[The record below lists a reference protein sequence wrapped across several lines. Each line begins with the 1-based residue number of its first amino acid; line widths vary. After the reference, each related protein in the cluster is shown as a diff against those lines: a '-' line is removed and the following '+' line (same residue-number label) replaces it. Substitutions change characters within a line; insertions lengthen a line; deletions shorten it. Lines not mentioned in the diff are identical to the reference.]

1 MFELIFLGTSASAP
15 SVRRGLSAQ
24 VIKHDEHRFLL
35 DCGEG
40 TQRQILRSGIGFR
53 GLSRILITHGH
64 LDHILGL
71 AGLFSTFTRWET
83 MEQVEI
89 FAGGWALERIH
100 ALLYDVRVIPKK
112 FTAVEV
118 KFTEVQPGTIIQEED
133 FSIEA
138 FPVTHRGPDCYGYLF
153 EERARRPFLVEKAE
167 ALSVPAGPA
176 RRDLVNGKSITLED
190 GREVKPDEVLG
201 EETPGT
207 KLVHTGDTGR
217 TDNILEYARHADALV
232 TEATYIEEEAEM
244 AKDFHH
250 LTAQQAADLA
260 KKAEVNKL
268 ILTHISRRYRE
279 RDVRDEA
286 RAVFPNS
293 IVARD
298 FDVFQVK
305 RGEVKKVVES

>member
-15 SVRRGLSAQ
+15 SARRGLSAQ

-53 GLSRILITHGH
+53 GLTRILITHGH

-83 MEQVEI
+83 VEQVEI
-89 FAGGWALERIH
+89 LGGAWALERIH

-112 FTAVEV
+112 FTAVQV

-133 FSIEA
+133 FNITA
-138 FPVTHRGPDCYGYLF
+138 FPVTHRGPDCFGYIF

-167 ALSVPAGPA
+167 ALGVPAGPK
-176 RRDLVNGKSITLED
+176 RRDLVNGKTIILDD
-190 GREVKPDEVLG
+190 GRKVAPSEVLG
-201 EETPGT
+201 AETPGT
-207 KLVHTGDTGR
+207 KLAHTGDLGR
-217 TDNILEYARHADALV
+217 TDNVLDWVHGADALV
-232 TEATYIEEEAEM
+232 TEATYIDDEAQM
-244 AKDFHH
+244 ARDFHH
-250 LTAQQAADLA
+250 LTARQAAEMARD
-260 KKAEVNKL
+260 AEVSKL

-279 RDVRDEA
+279 RDVREEA
-286 RAVFPNS
+286 QNVFPHS
-293 IVARD
+293 VVARD

-305 RGEVKKVVES
+305 RRDVRKVEA